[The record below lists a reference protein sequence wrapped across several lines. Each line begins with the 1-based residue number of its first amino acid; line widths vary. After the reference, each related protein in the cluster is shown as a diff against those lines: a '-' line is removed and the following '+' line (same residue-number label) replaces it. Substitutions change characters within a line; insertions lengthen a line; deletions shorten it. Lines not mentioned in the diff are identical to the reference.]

1 MASWPSAQRHF
12 VESAKALGCKS
23 RLLLEERGV
32 PTTTH
37 WSTDSVR
44 PDKRVAFWREAVCAA
59 VLNVIPER
67 AQDGFHA
74 AIAGR
79 SFGPLRFA
87 SFSSTGHDIVREAR
101 HVDRGDE
108 DQYLI
113 SLQKSGRC
121 SMAQGDCEL
130 WLDPGEIAIID
141 GGRPFRVRFP
151 KPVSRFLAVVPRSTL
166 DMRAPWIRGS
176 GICKIAA
183 SSPFS
188 DLARR
193 HIRQLANDEALDV
206 RQAQTLTEN
215 LCNLLALST
224 TADAA
229 VETVHAEAQIQAI
242 QAYCRAR
249 LSDPDLSPSRV
260 AAHFRISVRTLHLRF
275 EASEQSFGKWLL
287 NCRLDQCHHA
297 LLDKAQ
303 DARSVSEIAYR
314 FGFGDLSHFTKS
326 FKSRFGNTPRGI
338 RKSR

>member
-1 MASWPSAQRHF
+1 VQ
-12 VESAKALGCKS
+12 
-23 RLLLEERGV
+23 
-32 PTTTH
+32 TTTH
-37 WSTDSVR
+37 WSTDTVR
-44 PDKRVAFWREAVCAA
+44 ADKRIAFWREAVCAT
-59 VLNVIPER
+59 VLNVMPER

-87 SFSSTGHDIVREAR
+87 CFRSAGHDIVREAR
-101 HVDRGDE
+101 HVAHGE

-121 SMAQGDCEL
+121 SMAQDDCEF

-166 DMRAPWIRGS
+166 DMRAPWIRRN
-176 GICKIAA
+176 GICKIPA

-193 HIRQLANDEALDV
+193 HIQQLVGEQALEV
-206 RQAQTLTEN
+206 PQAQTLTEN
-215 LCNLLALST
+215 LCNLLALAT
-224 TADAA
+224 TAATIA
-229 VETVHAEAQIQAI
+229 ETVDAGTHIQAI
-242 QAYCRAR
+242 QAYCRGR
-249 LSDPDLSPSRV
+249 LCDPNLSLSRV

-275 EASEQSFGKWLL
+275 EAADQTFGKWLL
-287 NCRLDQCHHA
+287 NCRLDQCRHA
-297 LLDKAQ
+297 LLDPGQ
-303 DARSVSEIAYR
+303 DDRSISDVAFR
-314 FGFGDLSHFTKS
+314 FGFSDLSHFSKS
-326 FKSRFGNTPRGI
+326 FKSRFGHTPRDI

>member
-1 MASWPSAQRHF
+1 M
-12 VESAKALGCKS
+12 
-23 RLLLEERGV
+23 

-37 WSTDSVR
+37 WSTDTVR
-44 PDKRVAFWREAVCAA
+44 PGERIAFWREAVCAT
-59 VLNVIPER
+59 VLNVTPER
-67 AQDGFHA
+67 AQDGFRA

-87 SFSSTGHDIVREAR
+87 SFSSAGHDIVREAR
-101 HVDRGDE
+101 HADRSDE

-130 WLDPGEIAIID
+130 WLDPGEIAIVH

-151 KPVSRFLAVVPRSTL
+151 NPVSRFLAVVPRSAL
-166 DMRAPWIRGS
+166 DMRAPWIRRNGM
-176 GICKIAA
+176 CKIAS

-215 LCNLLALST
+215 LCNLLALAT
-224 TADAA
+224 TADTA
-229 VETVHAEAQIQAI
+229 VEAAHAEAQTQAI

-249 LSDPDLSPSRV
+249 LSDPDLSPSCV

-275 EASEQSFGKWLL
+275 AASEQSFSKWLL

-297 LLDKAQ
+297 LLDSAQ
-303 DARSVSEIAYR
+303 DSHSVSDIAYR
-314 FGFGDLSHFTKS
+314 FGFGDLSHFSKS
-326 FKSRFGNTPRGI
+326 FKVRFGHTPRDL